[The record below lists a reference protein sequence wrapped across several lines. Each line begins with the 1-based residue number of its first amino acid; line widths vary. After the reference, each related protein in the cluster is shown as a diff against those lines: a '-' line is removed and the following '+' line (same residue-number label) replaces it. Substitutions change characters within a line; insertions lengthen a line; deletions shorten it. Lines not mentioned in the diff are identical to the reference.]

1 MGFVNRKKSGNI
13 IGGSRLVVNGQNIF
27 NVQVIPPGFNKLS
40 SKQDNDSYFEVSST
54 PTSTP
59 IITPTPSI
67 TPTFGLSPTPSN
79 TPTNTETPTSTPTPT
94 PTPTQTPTN
103 TPTNTI
109 TPTQTNIPIVS
120 CSQSYSSGG
129 SGVTEYTIP
138 LDSIGGVILFQF
150 SARNVPDKMEIIHN
164 GVKKSTSGML
174 SDGNSGPFDS
184 YGVPPTNL
192 PTIAQTYDINQFIG
206 RTSFSTIPPTYY
218 KNIQPIPSR
227 KTELLTETGFDLT
240 LTGSYDQFVWWT
252 YTPSD
257 YIINSNVIIR
267 ITGPSGGLTGW
278 DLQRLCP
285 VLPTPTSTPTPTMTP
300 TPTQI
305 VDTNYLLQE
314 NYFTLDQEN
323 NNKILIN

>member
-13 IGGSRLVVNGQNIF
+13 IGGSRLVVDGQNIF

-40 SKQDNDSYFEVSST
+40 SKQDNDSYRKIPATPTPAFIIDCDFTGSVELIPTPTPTKTPTQTPTPTKTST
-54 PTSTP
+54 PTQ
-59 IITPTPSI
+59 
-67 TPTFGLSPTPSN
+67 
-79 TPTNTETPTSTPTPT
+79 TPTNTQTPTPTSTPTPT
-94 PTPTQTPTN
+94 LN
-103 TPTNTI
+103 S
-109 TPTQTNIPIVS
+109 IPVVS
-120 CSQSYSSGG
+120 CNQSYSSGG
-129 SGVTEYTIP
+129 SGVTEYGIP

-150 SARNVPDKMEIIHN
+150 SARNIPDKMEIIHN

-218 KNIQPIPSR
+218 KNIQPIPNR
-227 KTELLTETGFDLT
+227 KTELLSETGFDLT
-240 LTGSYDQFVWWT
+240 LTGSYDQFVWWK
-252 YTPSD
+252 YEPSD

-285 VLPTPTSTPTPTMTP
+285 V
-300 TPTQI
+300 I
-305 VDTNYLLQE
+305 
-314 NYFTLDQEN
+314 
-323 NNKILIN
+323 